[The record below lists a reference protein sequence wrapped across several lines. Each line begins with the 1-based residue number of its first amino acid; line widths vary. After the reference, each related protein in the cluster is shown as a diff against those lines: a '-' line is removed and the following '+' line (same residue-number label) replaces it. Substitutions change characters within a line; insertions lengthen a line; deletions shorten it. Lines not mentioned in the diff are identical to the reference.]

1 MVGIWKGKLKSYL
14 VYYRYACLKK
24 TRNPH
29 IISVGVATQIRI
41 EQNSM
46 QVTSFAPWYD
56 VVRYTGIRQQY
67 FFKAVCHIF
76 IAFSNLRTFFK
87 LMKCWVKLRSEK
99 LIHSI
104 CKVPKFSD
112 MGGGYYFSFLS
123 QLNTHSIFNTCIY
136 HQLQPT
142 LFMFL
147 IPVVFYA
154 NEGGWVRQ
162 NTTVVGSYLLVRR
175 WRHVSAVLGHL
186 QVIN

>member
-112 MGGGYYFSFLS
+112 MGGGLLFLLFIPTKYEQYFQYMYLS
-123 QLNTHSIFNTCIY
+123 PITTY
-136 HQLQPT
+136 T
-142 LFMFL
+142 LHVSHPRCL
-147 IPVVFYA
+147 LCKWGWVGPSKHNGSRVVFI
-154 NEGGWVRQ
+154 G
-162 NTTVVGSYLLVRR
+162 
-175 WRHVSAVLGHL
+175 
-186 QVIN
+186 